1 MNNPMKND
9 RKTSLWTG
17 SIIMLL
23 VIFIPY
29 LLYIHQKIPESI
41 ENYETIF
48 GVIKGGHFIQVQT
61 YVYFLLSK
69 FVPLSLLIIWFLTNK
84 HWWVHAILIPTSVY
98 LFQLISVI
106 NDSEKYADE
115 VDFIY
120 TVPITA
126 AIIVILYFL
135 RSKLAIYI
143 LALDLKKEMDQNMKN
158 LKKIGDD

>member
-1 MNNPMKND
+1 MNNPMKNNK
-9 RKTSLWTG
+9 KTALWTG
-17 SIIMLL
+17 SVIMLI
-23 VIFIPY
+23 VIVIPY
-29 LLYIHQKIPESI
+29 LLYIHQNIPRDL
-41 ENYETIF
+41 ENYKTIL
-48 GVIKGGHFIQVQT
+48 GTIKGGYYSNVQT
-61 YVYFLLSK
+61 YVYMFFSK
-69 FVPLSLLIIWFLTNK
+69 FVPLVLLIIWFLTNK

-106 NDSEKYADE
+106 NDSEEFADE

-158 LKKIGDD
+158 TKKIGDD